1 MRARSQ
7 GSIFQKMRLGPAQL
21 RTVANRRF
29 DDAKALRKT
38 GQNARAN
45 GAMYLAGFVVECL
58 LKAKLIE
65 KHAWLQHAPKV
76 ASLAKPQQRLYDLCY
91 RWHDLAELLD
101 HLPELKQRL
110 LELGRNRSA
119 GSGVIDSL
127 LSVAGQWTIFARY
140 STRNATIDEAA
151 RFIEQVKEVKEWLR

>member
-7 GSIFQKMRLGPAQL
+7 GSIFEKIRLGPSQL

-29 DDAKALRKT
+29 DDANALRKT
-38 GQNARAN
+38 GRNARAN

-65 KHAWLQHAPKV
+65 KHAWLQHPFNV
-76 ASLAKPQQRLYDLCY
+76 QSRAKPDQRAYDLCY
-91 RWHDLAELLD
+91 RRHDLAALLE

-110 LELGRNRSA
+110 LEWGRNRSA

-127 LSVAGQWTIFARY
+127 RSVVGQWTIFARY
-140 STRNATIDEAA
+140 STRVATMHEAA
-151 RFIEQVKEVKEWLR
+151 TFIEQVKEVKEWLT